1 MTTQSYKA
9 LKGVGKKWTY
19 HKPLLCVCVYK
30 ANTKG
35 NWWSPDQGF
44 LGCLKWK
51 SLFINLTNTYP
62 YGMCLDMHRQPVKFP
77 TLIAQP
83 MLSVIIHS
91 VIPIS
96 STWSVRQ
103 KRKGGEIRHREKASY
118 PYANMQIRALLGS
131 LHVIEVRHLSV
142 ESMDNIRSHCR
153 MLWIEWIS

>member
-1 MTTQSYKA
+1 MCYPETLFVLLSVFVISLHDIKKA
-9 LKGVGKKWTY
+9 HIISVDISLQRPFNKTY
-19 HKPLLCVCVYK
+19 SLPNNIWLHRAIKHWRGLEKNGLTINLCCACVYK

-62 YGMCLDMHRQPVKFP
+62 YGMCLHMHRQPVKFP

-103 KRKGGEIRHREKASY
+103 KRKGG
-118 PYANMQIRALLGS
+118 G
-131 LHVIEVRHLSV
+131 
-142 ESMDNIRSHCR
+142 D
-153 MLWIEWIS
+153 